1 MIVEQRLWG
10 ESDLTLVDVGASGG
24 IDRRW
29 QLFLPAFSA
38 IGFDHDCDEIE
49 RLRRETHPGVRYEAA
64 FVGSSTAQAERPDRI
79 AHRAFARSS
88 AGVIHARRASPPPRL
103 SDQRITLDDY
113 FPVGTN
119 IDALK
124 IDTDGN
130 DLAVVRGAHRLF
142 HQDHEVLWL
151 AIEAPLIGERDP
163 GANIFS
169 NIDNALA
176 GAGFVV
182 VDIHPH
188 RYSRAALPTRF
199 AWSVPAGTVSGPV
212 LWADAL
218 YIRDLGDRTYAEQ
231 WRYEVTRTRLLKA
244 VALMTA
250 SGLYDCAAE
259 ALLAYPEHTTIAE
272 RHKLLNL
279 LAEACGLERT
289 YRAHMRRFATDPT
302 AFYPVATQTSSHV
315 PDTTET

>member
-1 MIVEQRLWG
+1 M
-10 ESDLTLVDVGASGG
+10 
-24 IDRRW
+24 
-29 QLFLPAFSA
+29 
-38 IGFDHDCDEIE
+38 
-49 RLRRETHPGVRYEAA
+49 
-64 FVGSSTAQAERPDRI
+64 
-79 AHRAFARSS
+79 
-88 AGVIHARRASPPPRL
+88 
-103 SDQRITLDDY
+103 
-113 FPVGTN
+113 
-119 IDALK
+119 
-124 IDTDGN
+124 
-130 DLAVVRGAHRLF
+130 RGAHRLL

-169 NIDNALA
+169 NIDNTLA
-176 GAGFVV
+176 GAGFIV

-199 AWSVPAGTVSGPV
+199 AWPVPAGTVSGPV

-218 YIRDLGDRTYAEQ
+218 YIRDLGDQTYAKQ

-259 ALLAYPEHTTIAE
+259 ALLAYPEHTTSAE

-279 LAEACGLERT
+279 LAEACGFERT
-289 YRAHMRRFATDPT
+289 YRAHMRRFETDHT
-302 AFYPVATQTSSHV
+302 TFYPVTTQTSSHV